1 MSQDLNLVK
10 PIVRL
15 NGEEILFESLTLEQ
29 SMNSCHHFD
38 VVREFMSQN
47 ELWEESPQ
55 KLVSYVGARMMI
67 RFEHQESGTPY
78 EFSGYVTDVRIDA
91 WESEPDFESYN
102 HRSNRVHFIGEGD
115 VVRLDGSLGMDSF
128 VDNTLKSIVSE
139 SVSPSGIQLEC
150 NPRFDGVIPYVMRY
164 KESIFG
170 FLNRLSSTYNELFFY
185 DGKKL
190 SFGKPGNCGEESL
203 VFEQDVFSLR
213 THASAVPHK
222 VAAYDY
228 FAESD
233 LSACINASR
242 TSAGGLLGSVMTEA
256 DRLFDDKELVAS
268 GSPLTDNGYLMSLV
282 GNKQQ
287 SLEGSLLNVEGETRT
302 CRIKLGTVV
311 EINFPSKVK
320 ASSLGKFRII
330 SIVHRVN
337 KNGNYSNHFVATPE
351 GHEYV
356 TQKFL
361 ESVKAYPEVAWV
373 SSNSDPKGI
382 GRVQVQ
388 FDWQKRVGKNSNWV
402 RVQSPD
408 AGGSGMK
415 NRGLVF
421 VPEPGDQVM
430 VGFEFGDPNRP
441 YVMGSLFTGKNGAGG
456 DSGNNYHTIV
466 TKSGRQI
473 ILNDGGDGGII
484 IADANGS
491 CIELS
496 VAGSSIT
503 ITAPEE
509 ILLQSKNIRMEADEN
524 ITVIAG
530 KDYDRTVKAKN
541 TISVQGDSS
550 CSVKGKYQ
558 ETVEKDFSTNIKGKL
573 STKIEKDCS
582 QKITG
587 KLDVTVDKDC
597 KTDIKGKLTCEVAK
611 DGKINSKSKLYVTGG
626 GNVYVGK

>member
-1 MSQDLNLVK
+1 M
-10 PIVRL
+10 
-15 NGEEILFESLTLEQ
+15 
-29 SMNSCHHFD
+29 
-38 VVREFMSQN
+38 
-47 ELWEESPQ
+47 
-55 KLVSYVGARMMI
+55 
-67 RFEHQESGTPY
+67 
-78 EFSGYVTDVRIDA
+78 
-91 WESEPDFESYN
+91 
-102 HRSNRVHFIGEGD
+102 
-115 VVRLDGSLGMDSF
+115 RLDGSLGMDSF

-233 LSACINASR
+233 LSACISASR

-441 YVMGSLFTGKNGAGG
+441 YVMGSLFTGKNGMGG

-491 CIELS
+491 SIELS

-509 ILLQSKNIRMEADEN
+509 ILLQSKNIRLEAEEN
-524 ITVIAG
+524 IFVSAG
-530 KDYDRTVKAKN
+530 KDYDRRVD
-541 TISVQGDSS
+541 GDS
-550 CSVKGKYQ
+550 
-558 ETVEKDFSTNIKGKL
+558 T
-573 STKIEKDCS
+573 
-582 QKITG
+582 
-587 KLDVTVDKDC
+587 
-597 KTDIKGKLTCEVAK
+597 TDIKGNNTLTVKGNDSVSIKGDHKEDVEGNWKSLVEGTLDRTVKKDYSNTVSGKMSEKIDKDAKVEIAGKMTCEISK
-611 DGKINSKSKLYVTGG
+611 EGKINSKAKMYVTGG
-626 GNVYVGK
+626 GSVYVGK